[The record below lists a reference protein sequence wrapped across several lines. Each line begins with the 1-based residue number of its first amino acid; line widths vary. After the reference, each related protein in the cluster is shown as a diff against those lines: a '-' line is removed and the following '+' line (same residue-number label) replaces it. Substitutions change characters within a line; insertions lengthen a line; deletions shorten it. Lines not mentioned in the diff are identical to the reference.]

1 MTGYLD
7 RLAELLR
14 EAHGLPPDHAAAT
27 VADLAAYLARAGGAD
42 PQDAFGPVDAFARRL
57 APSGTPAADEH
68 LETWRWL
75 ADTYADEHLLNRFG
89 DEGWEVERVD
99 PLGRFVSHRDPER
112 PRRWEYRR
120 ELTTGGE
127 GLDERLARDGW
138 EPCGSWVVYAWFK
151 REKAVGAG
159 PAPAPPEP
167 RRPTFPGRRRRYV
180 LMGGAMALVA
190 AVVVAASTG
199 TRLGLG
205 LAVGLLVGALATPAT
220 VRAAR
225 GRRRQGLSS
234 GQAGS
239 GSGCRHPRARHDPN
253 DRPQAFMARGRGT

>member
-1 MTGYLD
+1 MIYRGAMTGYLD

-14 EAHGLPPDHAAAT
+14 EAHGLPPDHVAAT
-27 VADLAAYLARAGGAD
+27 VADLAAYLAQAGGAD

-57 APSGTPAADEH
+57 APRGASAADEH

-75 ADTYADEHLLNRFG
+75 ADTYVDEHLLNRFG

-120 ELTTGGE
+120 ELISGGGE
-127 GLDERLARDGW
+127 RLDERLVRDGW

-151 REKAVGAG
+151 REKEVGAG

-167 RRPTFPGRRRRYV
+167 PPVPRRPTFPGRRRGCV
-180 LMGGAMALVA
+180 LMGGALVLVA

-199 TRLGLG
+199 TGFGVG
-205 LAVGLLVGALATPAT
+205 LAVGLPAGALVPPVTAWA
-220 VRAAR
+220 VR
-225 GRRRQGLSS
+225 GRRR
-234 GQAGS
+234 
-239 GSGCRHPRARHDPN
+239 
-253 DRPQAFMARGRGT
+253 

>member
-14 EAHGLPPDHAAAT
+14 EAHGLPPDRVAAT
-27 VADLAAYLARAGGAD
+27 VADLAAYLAQAGGAD
-42 PQDAFGPVDAFARRL
+42 PQDAFGPAEALARRL
-57 APSGTPAADEH
+57 APSGTSAADEH

-89 DEGWEVERVD
+89 GEGWEVERVD

-120 ELTTGGE
+120 ELITGGGE
-127 GLDERLARDGW
+127 GLDERLAPDGW

-159 PAPAPPEP
+159 PEPAPPEPPPVP
-167 RRPTFPGRRRRYV
+167 RRPTFPGRRRGHV
-180 LMGGAMALVA
+180 LMGGALALVA
-190 AVVVAASTG
+190 AAVVAASTG
-199 TRLGLG
+199 TGFGAG
-205 LAVGLLVGALATPAT
+205 LAVGLLVGALVPPVTAWA
-220 VRAAR
+220 VR
-225 GRRRQGLSS
+225 GRRR
-234 GQAGS
+234 
-239 GSGCRHPRARHDPN
+239 
-253 DRPQAFMARGRGT
+253 

>member
-14 EAHGLPPDHAAAT
+14 EAHGLPPDRVAAT
-27 VADLAAYLARAGGAD
+27 VADLAAYLAQAGGAD
-42 PQDAFGPVDAFARRL
+42 PQDAFGPAEALARRL
-57 APSGTPAADEH
+57 APSGTSAADEY

-120 ELTTGGE
+120 ELIAGGGE
-127 GLDERLARDGW
+127 RLDERLAPDGW

-159 PAPAPPEP
+159 PEPAPSEPPPVP
-167 RRPTFPGRRRRYV
+167 RRPTFPGRRRGYV
-180 LMGGAMALVA
+180 LMGGALALVA

-199 TRLGLG
+199 TGFGVG
-205 LAVGLLVGALATPAT
+205 LAVGLLVGVLVPPVTAWA
-220 VRAAR
+220 VR
-225 GRRRQGLSS
+225 GRRR
-234 GQAGS
+234 
-239 GSGCRHPRARHDPN
+239 
-253 DRPQAFMARGRGT
+253 

>member
-1 MTGYLD
+1 MIYRGAVTGYLD

-14 EAHGLPPDHAAAT
+14 EAHGLPPDHVAAT
-27 VADLAAYLARAGGAD
+27 VADLAAYLAQAGGAD

-57 APSGTPAADEH
+57 APSGTSAADEH
-68 LETWRWL
+68 LESWRWL
-75 ADTYADEHLLNRFG
+75 ADTYVDEHLMNRFG
-89 DEGWEVERVD
+89 DEGWEAERVD
-99 PLGRFVSHRDPER
+99 PLGRFVTHRDPER

-120 ELTTGGE
+120 ELITGGGE
-127 GLDERLARDGW
+127 RLGERLARDGW

-167 RRPTFPGRRRRYV
+167 PPVPRRPTFPGRRRGYV

-199 TRLGLG
+199 TAFGVG
-205 LAVGLLVGALATPAT
+205 LAVGLLVGAPVTAWA
-220 VRAAR
+220 VRA
-225 GRRRQGLSS
+225 RRR
-234 GQAGS
+234 
-239 GSGCRHPRARHDPN
+239 
-253 DRPQAFMARGRGT
+253 

>member
-14 EAHGLPPDHAAAT
+14 EAHGLPPDHVAAT
-27 VADLAAYLARAGGAD
+27 VADLAAYLAQTGGAD
-42 PQDAFGPVDAFARRL
+42 PRDAFGPVEAFARRL
-57 APSGTPAADEH
+57 APSGVSAADEH
-68 LETWRWL
+68 LEAWRWL
-75 ADTYADEHLLNRFG
+75 ADTYVDEHLLNRFG

-120 ELTTGGE
+120 ELITGGGE
-127 GLDERLARDGW
+127 RLEERLARDGW
-138 EPCGSWVVYAWFK
+138 DPCGSWVVYAWFK

-167 RRPTFPGRRRRYV
+167 PTVPRRPTFPGRRRGYV
-180 LMGGAMALVA
+180 LMGGVLVLVV

-199 TRLGLG
+199 TGFGAG
-205 LAVGLLVGALATPAT
+205 LAVGLPVGALVPPVTAWA
-220 VRAAR
+220 VRA
-225 GRRRQGLSS
+225 RRR
-234 GQAGS
+234 
-239 GSGCRHPRARHDPN
+239 
-253 DRPQAFMARGRGT
+253 RPA

>member
-1 MTGYLD
+1 MIYRGAVTGYLD

-14 EAHGLPPDHAAAT
+14 EAHGLPPDHVAAT
-27 VADLAAYLARAGGAD
+27 VADLAAYLAQAGGAD

-57 APSGTPAADEH
+57 APSGTSAADEH

-75 ADTYADEHLLNRFG
+75 ADTYVDEHLMNRFG
-89 DEGWEVERVD
+89 DEGWEAERVD
-99 PLGRFVSHRDPER
+99 PLGRFVTHRDPER

-120 ELTTGGE
+120 ELITGGGE
-127 GLDERLARDGW
+127 RLGERLARDGW

-167 RRPTFPGRRRRYV
+167 PPVPRRPTFPGRRRGYV

-199 TRLGLG
+199 TAFGVG
-205 LAVGLLVGALATPAT
+205 LAVGLLVGAPVTAWA
-220 VRAAR
+220 VRA
-225 GRRRQGLSS
+225 RRR
-234 GQAGS
+234 
-239 GSGCRHPRARHDPN
+239 
-253 DRPQAFMARGRGT
+253 